1 MGGQSLQR
9 NTMIQLILAIAGIF
23 YALRRSKLKALTAE
37 RFPNVPT
44 EKVLEWQTL
53 ELKSANMFLW
63 AAWGL
68 FIISILIDCVLVALH
83 SGRGTHL
90 AVNGSILLLLFAFM
104 HFSDVSARKAARIEK
119 QFGIRMPK

>member
-1 MGGQSLQR
+1 
-9 NTMIQLILAIAGIF
+9 MIQLILAIAGIS
-23 YALRRSKLKALTAE
+23 YARRRSKLKALTAE
-37 RFPNVPT
+37 QFPNVPI